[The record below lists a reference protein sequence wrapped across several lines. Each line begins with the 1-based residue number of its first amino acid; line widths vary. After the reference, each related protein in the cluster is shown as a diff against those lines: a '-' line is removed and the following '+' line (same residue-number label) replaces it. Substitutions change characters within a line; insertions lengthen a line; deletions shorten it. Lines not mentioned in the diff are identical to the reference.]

1 MRCDTVE
8 GWRCHKASP
17 STVKACMTMTTMAC
31 TMTGER
37 MMSKDTGGRNR
48 PSRDEIA
55 RLAYLLYERRG
66 RREGCA
72 VDDWLSAERELT
84 HHYR

>member
-1 MRCDTVE
+1 MTI
-8 GWRCHKASP
+8 
-17 STVKACMTMTTMAC
+17 STLATPIM
-31 TMTGER
+31 GER

-48 PSRDEIA
+48 PSREEIA
-55 RLAYLLYERRG
+55 RLAYLFYERRG
-66 RREGCA
+66 QREGDA